1 MAVCNTVKVS
11 GSMED
16 YVIIV
21 SCVSAGL
28 GLLTNVETPSGKKR
42 NKEKEKQQI
51 VRPKMMVGSSVSIY
65 V

>member
-28 GLLTNVETPSGKKR
+28 GLLTNVETPSGKK
-42 NKEKEKQQI
+42 KK
-51 VRPKMMVGSSVSIY
+51 
-65 V
+65 